1 MPTINKKKKEDQSE
15 ITSIITLLNNINDL
29 IVVSNKRKEAADVMR
44 ALTIY
49 AHNIGYKIPDDKISN
64 FHSILLDSRPMTLSY
79 VLRSIVSDILTGCKG
94 KKIAGIE
101 E

>member
-1 MPTINKKKKEDQSE
+1 MPIKNKKEDTSE
-15 ITSIITLLNNINDL
+15 IASIITLLNNINDL
-29 IVVSNKRKEAADVMR
+29 IVISNKRKEAADVMK

-49 AHNIGYKIPDDKISN
+49 AHNIGYRIPEDKINN

-79 VLRSIVSDILTGCKG
+79 VLRNIASDILTAQKG
-94 KKIAGIE
+94 QKIYQIE